1 MTNTHMSPSRA
12 GDFTE
17 YYAVTWL
24 WDQGYEVFKNCGCD
38 GPVDLI
44 ARAEDG
50 TIILIDVK
58 TYRKST
64 GSKSVTSFR
73 KTGDRTER
81 QIEMG
86 VQILGFDPR
95 DRKCYFV
102 EHRDEATYS
111 RYRDEQQPQLDL
123 AGSDT
128 GC

>member
-1 MTNTHMSPSRA
+1 MTNTDFSPSRA
-12 GDFTE
+12 GDFAE

-38 GPVDLI
+38 GPIDLI

-50 TIILIDVK
+50 SILLIDVK

-64 GSKSVTSFR
+64 GPKSVTSFR
-73 KTGDRTER
+73 KTGDRTPK

-95 DRKCYFV
+95 DRQCYFV
-102 EHRDEATYS
+102 EHRDETTYIG
-111 RYRDEQQPQLDL
+111 YRDQQQPQLDL
-123 AGSDT
+123 DSSDT

>member
-12 GDFTE
+12 GDFAE

-24 WDQGYEVFKNCGCD
+24 WDQGYQVFKNCGCD

-44 ARAEDG
+44 AVADDG
-50 TIILIDVK
+50 SIILIDVK
-58 TYRKST
+58 TYRQA
-64 GSKSVTSFR
+64 GSENCFR
-73 KTGDRTER
+73 KTGERTPK

-86 VQILGFDPR
+86 VQVLGFDPR

-102 EHRDEATYS
+102 EHRDETTYT
-111 RYRDEQQPQLDL
+111 RHRNEQSTQYDL
-123 AGSDT
+123 AYSDS

>member
-12 GDFTE
+12 GDFAE

-44 ARAEDG
+44 AKAEDG
-50 TIILIDVK
+50 SMLLIDVK
-58 TYRKST
+58 TYRQGASENC
-64 GSKSVTSFR
+64 FR
-73 KTGDRTER
+73 KTGDRTQK

-86 VQILGFDPR
+86 VQVLGFDPR

-102 EHRDEATYS
+102 EHRDETTYS
-111 RYRDEQQPQLDL
+111 RYRDEQQSQLDL
-123 AGSDT
+123 DCGDAG
-128 GC
+128 C

>member
-1 MTNTHMSPSRA
+1 MTSTEFSPSRA
-12 GDFTE
+12 GDFAE

-38 GPVDLI
+38 GPIDLI

-50 TIILIDVK
+50 SILLIDVK
-58 TYRKST
+58 TCRQQT
-64 GSKSVTSFR
+64 NGSETFT
-73 KTGDRTER
+73 KTGQRTLK

-95 DRKCYFV
+95 YRQCYFV
-102 EHRDEATYS
+102 EHKDETTYTG
-111 RYRDEQQPQLDL
+111 YRDQQQPQLDL
-123 AGSDT
+123 DSSDT

>member
-1 MTNTHMSPSRA
+1 MTNTHMSPSRS
-12 GDFTE
+12 GDFAE

-44 ARAEDG
+44 ARSEDG
-50 TIILIDVK
+50 SMLLIDVK
-58 TYRKST
+58 TYRQGASENC
-64 GSKSVTSFR
+64 FR
-73 KTGDRTER
+73 KTGDRTQK

-86 VQILGFDPR
+86 VQVLGFDPR

-102 EHRDEATYS
+102 EHRDETTYS
-111 RYRDEQQPQLDL
+111 RYRDEQQSQLDL